1 MEEDY
6 REVHFWEYCSSCKH
20 ETLEENEYPC
30 FICLNEPSQRKNNF
44 WKDFER
50 VCPMRTYFNH

>member
-6 REVHFWEYCSSCKH
+6 REVHFWKYCSSCKH

-30 FICLNEPSQRKNNF
+30 FICLNEPLNLYSSKPVK
-44 WKDFER
+44 WEEK
-50 VCPMRTYFNH
+50 